1 MKLSISFLL
10 LICLTISSALASNA
24 HELKIKMTMPNKEA
38 FTANLVV
45 KGQTA
50 SIIDERENEKIFID
64 VTKIRDI
71 DSTDKVSQK
80 KYHQIYTE
88 FIISKLDKKG
98 KKVVI
103 SNPQTLAI
111 ENEEAT
117 FEDGKGAITLSVI
130 PSRKEI

>member
-1 MKLSISFLL
+1 ML
-10 LICLTISSALASNA
+10 LICLTISSAFASNA
-24 HELKIKMTMPNKEA
+24 HELKIKISMPGKEA

-50 SIIDERENEKIFID
+50 SIINEKGNEKIFVD
-64 VTKIRDI
+64 VTKIKDM
-71 DSTDKVSQK
+71 DYTDKVSQK

-103 SNPQTLAI
+103 SNPQTLVN
-111 ENEEAT
+111 ENEEGI
-117 FEDGKGAITLSVI
+117 FEDGKEKITLSVI